1 MSVIVEDWNEGQRYS
16 AHKLS
21 IFEKKKS
28 GLTSVMYAIDFV
40 RDASPPPPSLFWRFI
55 GKSREENLVT
65 WLKKNILKLEIT
77 IERPQ

>member
-40 RDASPPPPSLFWRFI
+40 RDAPPLPLPLLTLYRKKQR
-55 GKSREENLVT
+55 GKLGNMVEEGY
-65 WLKKNILKLEIT
+65 
-77 IERPQ
+77 P

>member
-40 RDASPPPPSLFWRFI
+40 SAAPPPPPLPLLTLYRKKQR
-55 GKSREENLVT
+55 GKLGNMVEEEYL
-65 WLKKNILKLEIT
+65 
-77 IERPQ
+77 

>member
-65 WLKKNILKLEIT
+65 WLKKNIFKLEIT